1 MAHKTVLL
9 VDDDRDNRAIYSIL
23 LEHVG
28 YTVLQ
33 AANGA
38 DGVQLARESLP
49 DIILMDLSM
58 PVLDGWGAIRQ
69 LREDHRTA
77 QIPVCALSAHVLL
90 AGDFETARAAGF
102 DCYLTKPIEPR
113 QVVQAVQDRIGPPTN
128 GDAADL

>member
-1 MAHKTVLL
+1 MARKTVLL
-9 VDDDRDNRAIYSIL
+9 VDDDRDNRTIYTVL

-33 AANGA
+33 ATNGA
-38 DGVQLARESLP
+38 DGVRLARENLP

-69 LREDHRTA
+69 LREDQRTA

-90 AGDFETARAAGF
+90 EGDYDRARAAGF

-113 QVVQAVQDRIGPPTN
+113 QVVQAVRDRIGPPTDN
-128 GDAADL
+128 RSGQ